1 MIERL
6 SWMKRMTFDL
16 WPTGMT
22 ISREIPST
30 VRKKKV
36 LFVARRMREICI
48 KMEFTAMRHAKN
60 NLIKRHTA
68 GPVTWFNTKYPFGR
82 SGEALMSFF
91 LFSCFDSVGVDVSL
105 IAFVCN

>member
-30 VRKKKV
+30 VRKKKSFIRREKNERN
-36 LFVARRMREICI
+36 LHKNGIYCDAARE
-48 KMEFTAMRHAKN
+48 K
-60 NLIKRHTA
+60 
-68 GPVTWFNTKYPFGR
+68 
-82 SGEALMSFF
+82 
-91 LFSCFDSVGVDVSL
+91 
-105 IAFVCN
+105 